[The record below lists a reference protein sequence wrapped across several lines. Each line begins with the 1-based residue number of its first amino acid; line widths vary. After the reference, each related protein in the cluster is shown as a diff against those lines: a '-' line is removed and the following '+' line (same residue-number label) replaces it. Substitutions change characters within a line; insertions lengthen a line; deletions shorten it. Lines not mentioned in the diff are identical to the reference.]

1 MDNQEWKI
9 VHLDSLIRLR
19 KTIAEFDICDPRAG
33 GVEIRLK
40 ILEDRNGNFESRIN
54 ARRKSLDSEWP
65 LFQGATESEALQAG
79 LTHIDNILLLG
90 EIADTTLETDRKRK
104 APAYAKAGIPDYWIL
119 DVNTRQV
126 YVFREPCDG
135 NYQLETVFNEDDVL
149 SMLAFPE
156 IEVQISQ
163 LFP

>member
-1 MDNQEWKI
+1 MDNQEWKK

-65 LFQGATESEALQAG
+65 LFQGATESEVLRAG
-79 LTHIDNILLLG
+79 LTYIDNILFLG
-90 EIADTTLETDRKRK
+90 CTEEEPLDAET
-104 APAYAKAGIPDYWIL
+104 
-119 DVNTRQV
+119 
-126 YVFREPCDG
+126 
-135 NYQLETVFNEDDVL
+135 
-149 SMLAFPE
+149 
-156 IEVQISQ
+156 IEWANP
-163 LFP
+163 FHF